1 MGWSG
6 PVNPLVNYEVVPGY
20 YMNYSLTQFDY
31 FNDYLAAFA
40 CNQRDD
46 CGGFVMVG
54 ATSGWF
60 LNNSATQPGA
70 KIDYRSDL
78 KLHLKKSYTFRKASQ
93 PDTSVEGVIASQAT
107 KATLDDWTGSDRY
120 IPPGY
125 YCCGQAP
132 YADCNKT
139 DGLYVPLGHR
149 LLIMGDGLR
158 DTGHSWIDKPDQ
170 GYGVALDQAG
180 MHRNFDDCVIVENVG
195 FDVSKHWYDMV
206 DNGVN
211 GSDVDPIKQKYC
223 DTLSFT
229 QLQGDPSKCQTFY
242 TGKSGSDAVK
252 ARYLELIK
260 AEKPNN
266 WPDDPAM
273 LSMVLTCMVGNGA
286 SATTAKDMLGTYCL
300 ITNPNWP
307 DNQTVRTFVN
317 NLIQNAD
324 PTKTNQVLQQFATDL
339 CLQYCRTH
347 GSSTHCAVWNAAVNL
362 GYNGCGLDVNKDVP
376 GCRGLYDLKQTF
388 RRAIG
393 SSPDLATV
401 ITPIENAIK
410 PLCFTAESKAATASP
425 SSDYLRTGPI
435 EVGYCNE
442 TINLCLQNVTVGGD
456 MKGTLRQSCN
466 IELDVA
472 TPNTGGIPTVLQTTT
487 DAAGG
492 VTVNNQ
498 QGPDA
503 AANAAGTPSGVTS
516 TGLIVNGQNIDIS
529 KLLVKPGKYAFVDKY
544 LPTPEKQ
551 KGALGGII
559 FCIICC
565 CCLMLLMIMSGGDET
580 PMGPVGPSANNLA
593 QERLGAL
600 LAKI

>member
-6 PVNPLVNYEVVPGY
+6 PQDPKVNYDAYPDRL
-20 YMNYSLTQFDY
+20 YSGNLLTNFDY
-31 FNDYLAAFA
+31 FNDYLAALA

-46 CGGFVMVG
+46 CGGFVMNG
-54 ATSGWF
+54 TTGGWF
-60 LNNSATQPGA
+60 LNNSVAYGKAVFQGTGRTL
-70 KIDYRSDL
+70 Y
-78 KLHLKKSYTFRKASQ
+78 LKKSYTFRKASQ
-93 PDTSVEGVIASQAT
+93 PDTNVEGVIASQAT
-107 KATLDDWTGSDRY
+107 KATLDDWTGGDSY

-125 YCCGQAP
+125 YCCGQSP
-132 YADCNKT
+132 YPSCNKT

-149 LLIMGDGLR
+149 LLLMGDGLR
-158 DTGHSWIDKPDQ
+158 DTGHSWIDRPDQ
-170 GYGVALDQAG
+170 AYGTALTDAG
-180 MHRNFDDCVIVENVG
+180 MHRDFDDCVIVENVG
-195 FDVSKHWYDMV
+195 FDVNKHWYDMV

-223 DTLSFT
+223 DTLSFL

-252 ARYLELIK
+252 ARYLALIK

-273 LSMVLTCMVGNGA
+273 LSMVLTCMVGNGP
-286 SATTAKDMLGTYCL
+286 SATTAKDMLGVYCL
-300 ITNPNWP
+300 VTNPNWP

-317 NLIQNAD
+317 NLIQNTD

-347 GSSTHCAVWNAAVNL
+347 AGSAHCAVWNAAVSL
-362 GYNGCGLDVNKDVP
+362 GYNGCSFDVNKDVP
-376 GCRGLYDLKQTF
+376 GCRGLWDLDQTF
-388 RRAIG
+388 KRALV

-401 ITPIENAIK
+401 INPIKNAIK
-410 PLCFTAESKAATASP
+410 PVCFTEEAKNAAATP
-425 SSDYLRTGPI
+425 SSEYLRTGPI
-435 EVGYCNE
+435 PVGYCNE

-472 TPNTGGIPTVLQTTT
+472 APNTGGIPTVLQTTT
-487 DAAGG
+487 NAAGS

-498 QGPDA
+498 QGADA
-503 AANAAGTPSGVTS
+503 AASAATGTPAAPS
-516 TGLIVNGQNIDIS
+516 TALIVNGETIDIS
-529 KLLVKPGKYAFVDKY
+529 KLLIKPGKSAFVDKY
-544 LPTPEKQ
+544 LPTPNKQ
-551 KGALGGII
+551 KGALGGLI

-565 CCLMLLMIMSGGDET
+565 CCMLLLLMMSGGDEA
-580 PMGPVGPSANNLA
+580 PAGPVGPSANNLA